1 MLSVRNNRL
10 NPNPITKLFVVG
22 LLGLTVVNSIHP
34 YFEWVAVFVIS
45 IMYYINGFKK
55 DAVKNIAVFTILFFV
70 PNLEFLY
77 HLPFIVKIA
86 FSLLFVLRM
95 FYIPFSA
102 GKFLIKTSDVGSII
116 SDRKSVV

>member
-70 PNLEFLY
+70 PNFEFLY

-102 GKFLIKTSDVGSII
+102 
-116 SDRKSVV
+116 